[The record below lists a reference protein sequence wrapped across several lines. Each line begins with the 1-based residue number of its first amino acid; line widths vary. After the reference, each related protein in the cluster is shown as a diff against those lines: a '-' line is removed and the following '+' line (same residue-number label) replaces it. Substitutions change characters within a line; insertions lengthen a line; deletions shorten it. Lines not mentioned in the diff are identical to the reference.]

1 MTLDPVAAGGPHN
14 VTANVQNDSATLTDV
29 LFGDIWMCGGQSNM
43 WFNMTQ
49 VRLSVSVLTFRFCL
63 IPGVSWDI
71 PKPSASLPNYKRA
84 IKHKAKS
91 SFFLKCI

>member
-1 MTLDPVAAGGPHN
+1 MTLDPVAAGGPYN
-14 VTANVQNDSATLTDV
+14 VTAKVQNDSATLTDV

-63 IPGVSWDI
+63 VSAGTCQNPLHLCPI
-71 PKPSASLPNYKRA
+71 TKEPSN
-84 IKHKAKS
+84 I
-91 SFFLKCI
+91 

>member
-1 MTLDPVAAGGPHN
+1 MTLDPVAAGGPYN
-14 VTANVQNDSATLTDV
+14 VTAKVQNDSATLTDV

-49 VRLSVSVLTFRFCL
+49 VRLSVCA
-63 IPGVSWDI
+63 DI
-71 PKPSASLPNYKRA
+71 QVMPYTWCQLGHAKTLCIFTQLQKSHQTY
-84 IKHKAKS
+84 KAKS